1 MHLSYDYKSHLFLC
15 IVALLSW
22 ISRSTLYIREVD
34 FVTKLADI
42 VSKFLSFVF

>member
-1 MHLSYDYKSHLFLC
+1 MHLSYGYKSHLFLC

-22 ISRSTLYIREVD
+22 STLYIREVD

-42 VSKFLSFVF
+42 VPKFLSFVF